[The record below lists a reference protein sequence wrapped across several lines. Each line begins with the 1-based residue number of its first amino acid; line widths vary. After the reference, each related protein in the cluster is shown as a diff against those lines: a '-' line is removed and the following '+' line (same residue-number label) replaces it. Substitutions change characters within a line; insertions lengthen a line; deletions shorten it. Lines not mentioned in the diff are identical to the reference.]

1 MVKPVVLPSRVFPT
15 QKSAEDYFQSVM
27 NTYDIGERIHDPEH
41 RQLLLELNDRHKDGP
56 EKAGVGISHFYVD
69 KTEAGDYPVW
79 ADARGIWIG
88 RIDGSK
94 TDWSYLTAIRK
105 PSKQANFKDALRVAV
120 NDLRIKLRDEAF
132 ARGPVKCALT
142 DVIIAP
148 RAAADVI
155 YRDPTWAELV
165 EGFVATQGG
174 WDAVE
179 SNSGFG
185 GVAIG
190 GRLEE
195 PTLGAWVAYWIAHAR
210 PLIVLHDEGGRGP
223 RA

>member
-1 MVKPVVLPSRVFPT
+1 
-15 QKSAEDYFQSVM
+15 M
-27 NTYDIGERIHDPEH
+27 NSYDIGETIDDPEH
-41 RQLLLELNDRHKDGP
+41 HQLLLELNDRHKDGA

-69 KTEAGDYPVW
+69 KTEAGDYPVR
-79 ADARGIWIG
+79 ADARGIWIE
-88 RIDGSK
+88 RIDGST

-120 NDLRIKLRDEAF
+120 NDLRMQLRDAAF
-132 ARGPVKCALT
+132 ARGPVKSA
-142 DVIIAP
+142 ISEKPIAN

-155 YRDPTWAELV
+155 YRDPTWDELV

-195 PTLGAWVAYWIAHAR
+195 PTLGAWVAYWVARAR

-223 RA
+223 RS